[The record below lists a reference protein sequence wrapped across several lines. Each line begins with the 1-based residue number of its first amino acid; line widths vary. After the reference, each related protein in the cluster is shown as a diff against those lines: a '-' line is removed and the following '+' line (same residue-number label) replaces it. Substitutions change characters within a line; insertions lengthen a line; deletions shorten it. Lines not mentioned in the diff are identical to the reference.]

1 MTRYLLLGFLVVLSG
16 CVSNDKAPLLS
27 HRAEL
32 QFNTDQVVRV
42 VGTARY
48 SQVTGP
54 SVVGGDFE
62 LRVYP
67 TNAWGPE
74 ENGKQVE
81 VTGKVHD
88 AAQATPPD
96 PSVLPGEY
104 WIGDAKWT
112 AVTPAGSK

>member
-1 MTRYLLLGFLVVLSG
+1 MTRYLPLGLLVALIG
-16 CVSNDKAPLLS
+16 CVSNEKAPLLS
-27 HRAEL
+27 HRAQL
-32 QFNTDQVVRV
+32 QFNTDQIVRV

-48 SQVTGP
+48 SKVTGP
-54 SVVGGDFE
+54 SVVGSDFE

-67 TNAWGPE
+67 TSAWGPE

-81 VTGKVHD
+81 VTGKIHD
-88 AAQATPPD
+88 ATQETPPD

-112 AVTPAGSK
+112 AVAASGGK